1 MNKVEEAKEIL
12 KELQVP
18 VKQQADSY
26 SRCYRIYKRELW
38 RYIYGEQPRDFPKTG
53 YAPL

>member
-18 VKQQADSY
+18 VKQQADL
-26 SRCYRIYKRELW
+26 CCFVLLAMADIK
-38 RYIYGEQPRDFPKTG
+38 EQDEW
-53 YAPL
+53 

>member
-18 VKQQADSY
+18 VKQQAVCAVLILLAMADI
-26 SRCYRIYKRELW
+26 RNKRMV
-38 RYIYGEQPRDFPKTG
+38 GCHK
-53 YAPL
+53 